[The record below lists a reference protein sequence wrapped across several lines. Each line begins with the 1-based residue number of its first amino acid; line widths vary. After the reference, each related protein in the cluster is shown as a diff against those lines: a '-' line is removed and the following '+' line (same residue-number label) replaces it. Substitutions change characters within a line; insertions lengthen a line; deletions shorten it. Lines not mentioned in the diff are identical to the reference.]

1 MTLPATFRLK
11 GTDWVAVALLLALLA
26 FFLVRG
32 SRPLSAAEVLVTA
45 AFAGAGWAL
54 RGVNA
59 SGAVAGG
66 IIAFILYSNGGWQM
80 FLALFCVFVLTLL
93 ATLAGKTRKQDLG
106 LSEPSGGRSAT
117 QVGANLLVPTIALVL
132 LPKGLATVVAIAA
145 LAEAA
150 ADTVS
155 SEIGEAFGQRTYLIT
170 TLRLTP
176 PGTNGGVSIDGTLA
190 GIAAAGCVA
199 ATGFLVLKIDD
210 VILAAVAAVVG
221 MLFDSVLGAT
231 LENKGYLSNDAVNIL
246 GTACAAGMA
255 LLVCSL

>member
-1 MTLPATFRLK
+1 MNLSATFRLK
-11 GTDWVAVALLLALLA
+11 ATDWVAITLLLALLA
-26 FFLVRG
+26 LFLVR
-32 SRPLSAAEVLVTA
+32 SPRPISAVEILITA

-59 SGAVAGG
+59 SGAIAGG
-66 IIAFILYSNGGWQM
+66 IIAFILYSIGGWQM
-80 FLALFCVFVLTLL
+80 FLALFSVFVLTLL

-106 LSEPSGGRSAT
+106 LSEPSGGRTAT
-117 QVGANLLVPTIALVL
+117 QVTANLLVPAIAVVL
-132 LPKGLATVVAIAA
+132 LPRNFALVVAIAA

-199 ATGFLVLKIDD
+199 AVGCLVLRIED
-210 VILAAVAAVVG
+210 VVLAAVAAVLG
-221 MLFDSVLGAT
+221 MLIDSLLGAT
-231 LENKGYLSNDAVNIL
+231 LENNGYLNNNAVNLL
-246 GTACAAGMA
+246 GTACAAGIA
-255 LLVCSL
+255 LLVCNL